1 MGARDVWVAL
11 PFARD
16 PTHGIEAARAAQL
29 VVDALRGGATTRAE
43 VLAACRA
50 AGPFDEHGDPIDPP
64 VSLWRADAAWR
75 LQPDIAI

>member
-1 MGARDVWVAL
+1 
-11 PFARD
+11 
-16 PTHGIEAARAAQL
+16 
-29 VVDALRGGATTRAE
+29 VVDALAGGATSRAD

-75 LQPDIAI
+75 LTPDLAI